1 MSTLRIMMIDDD
13 DIQLDIMKEYIAL
26 IKTKTQTQF
35 YNNSEKALNYLQNC
49 PIQELPQ
56 VIFIDVFMPFID
68 GWETIK
74 SIEKLIPEKLWN
86 PSVYI
91 VTSSISKS
99 DKEKGKSYPILKDF
113 LNKPIQLS
121 HLISI
126 IQTEYN
132 AIATQQ

>member
-1 MSTLRIMMIDDD
+1 
-13 DIQLDIMKEYIAL
+13 
-26 IKTKTQTQF
+26 
-35 YNNSEKALNYLQNC
+35 LNYLQNC

-68 GWETIK
+68 GWEAIK
-74 SIEKLIPEKLWN
+74 SLEKLIPEKIWN

-91 VTSSISKS
+91 VTSSTSKS

>member
-68 GWETIK
+68 GWEAIK
-74 SIEKLIPEKLWN
+74 SLEKLIPEENLE
-86 PSVYI
+86 SFGVYCYFI
-91 VTSSISKS
+91 
-99 DKEKGKSYPILKDF
+99 Y
-113 LNKPIQLS
+113 
-121 HLISI
+121 
-126 IQTEYN
+126 
-132 AIATQQ
+132 QQI